1 MGRHIKTRYPTE
13 PKYNKYV
20 KEYSFL
26 SFAKKIGDKYSK
38 KLIDAAKTTSKR
50 DLIGNKIADKITSSG
65 KTKSKEKGDE
75 RWEICIPPKKKD
87 SKKDTR

>member
-1 MGRHIKTRYPTE
+1 MLKDTAFCH
-13 PKYNKYV
+13 
-20 KEYSFL
+20 L
-26 SFAKKIGDKYSK
+26 QKKIGDKYSK